1 MTRDEFIQ
9 NAAVAMVKG
18 MALSAKP
25 GNYDGV
31 AEAAANLAD
40 SVGRV
45 CEFSEQSKVE
55 ILEEISGDI
64 ISLEDEF
71 ERLNV
76 MVAKGLNDYE
86 DEDDNV

>member
-18 MALSAKP
+18 MALSADT
-25 GNYDGV
+25 GNYDSV
-31 AEAAANLAD
+31 AKAAANLAD

-45 CEFSEQSKVE
+45 CDFDEQSE
-55 ILEEISGDI
+55 LDILEEISGEL

-71 ERLNV
+71 IRLNT
-76 MVAKGLNDYE
+76 MVGKGLNEDY
-86 DEDDNV
+86 DDDV

>member
-18 MALSAKP
+18 MALSANP
-25 GNYDGV
+25 GNYDIV
-31 AEAAANLAD
+31 AKAAANLAD

-45 CEFSEQSKVE
+45 CDFDEQPELE
-55 ILEEISGDI
+55 ILEEISCEL

-71 ERLNV
+71 IRLNT
-76 MVAKGLNDYE
+76 MVGKGLNEDY
-86 DEDDNV
+86 DDDV